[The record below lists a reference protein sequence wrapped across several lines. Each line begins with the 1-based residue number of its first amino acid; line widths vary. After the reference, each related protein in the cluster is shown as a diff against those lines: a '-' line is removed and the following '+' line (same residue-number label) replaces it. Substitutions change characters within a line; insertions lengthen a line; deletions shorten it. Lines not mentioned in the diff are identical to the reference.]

1 MLLISDRSRKL
12 SGTLFT
18 VWTIGFTLM
27 PSYMA
32 VAESPAFA
40 AGREAG
46 QQGLVNATRVFTDPT
61 QLQSLG
67 MSGLG
72 TTPPPS
78 NITQYYKGAG
88 KNGLDSI
95 TAINQAGVQAMQQ
108 AQQGCAVGDA
118 GCKALQVGAQKFNNQ
133 LNGTDPRAQ
142 FKAEA
147 QALRAAQLQQ
157 DPLAVLGIGI
167 PAANK
172 GTVCI
177 ESTANL
183 PTRYE
188 QKQCVQAKMKTLHNL
203 AKLPV
208 STGYSYTQPYCI
220 DPTMTLS
227 ANQSLC
233 SKTVYSCP
241 NGGTLNG
248 TQCVISTNAK
258 PITYSGCAT
267 AQSGGSWTQ
276 YIANGQDWWDVQAMC
291 SPDGQNIQVY
301 ANAAGGWGNGGTAG
315 YWATLPIGSYNQR
328 YTHVSTPSWNSQLQA
343 YATAVTG
350 GCSNG
355 TCNYNISFDWA
366 RFGVAV
372 SGCNQWQYD
381 WMTDTSYCSSPYSS
395 IDYFHN
401 LNDCYGYDNEGYC
414 NQYTTADHVRIALT
428 KQWIQAGF
436 TARTTLSFPQN
447 ATQPCDPGQSYQN
460 GQCLTTYPAT
470 ASHSTASPG
479 CLGAPI
485 PDGAVSGGTMLV
497 AAMVNGEAGMT
508 CQTTHY
514 SCPSTMNM
522 NGMLCEDPLKPN
534 YQNPNCTN
542 LGYDPNVKSEQ
553 YLCLNHQLDECAD
566 LDLTQC
572 SETSN
577 KCIYADEMVGS
588 PDYGQCIANEKTFSC
603 PIPAQT
609 IKSTSCGYEPMCY
622 NGNCF
627 TPPGTNCKG
636 TTVNQVKTEPNS
648 CGIQTPQQYRQ
659 CSLSEQK
666 NNNGQVTGFQ
676 PGADCANINNKGT
689 PMTCTMIPPI
699 FNSETGHYPTQL
711 NYSCVGSPVDSCG
724 SIASKAGCSLSSSQC
739 IEHQCLDPIPTAGS
753 QEQAGDQSQ
762 MLGNT
767 LQPSGLN
774 TCSNKGVCLMEER
787 TYGCQVTTSMPG
799 DECTTDL
806 SQVLVSME
814 TARQA
819 GTYMNPDDLKIFKGE
834 FSRCDRRAFSVMG
847 AGLGSKSCC
856 NISAP
861 DAKSNND
868 VLGSSL
874 AQSAGFSLLKQGFSK
889 SSGYVYD
896 YAMSSNL
903 FLEAGNSAWAA
914 GLMTDSMQAAQA
926 SAADLAA
933 KGIQN
938 FSWTPSVS
946 AAGVTASFGGV
957 GTGLAGTGSWV
968 GNMLG
973 ESASSLLSPTKLG
986 GFGTPFGELT
996 FSVDPVSLG
1005 IQAAWMAWQAYNAA
1019 LACDQEDY
1027 TSATK
1032 TKGKLCYNTGTWCES
1047 KDCGLF
1053 GCTCTKYRTGKCCF
1067 NSKLSRIINEQGRAQ
1082 LGLNMRDC
1090 GGFSTTQIQQLD
1102 WSKIDLSEFIA
1113 DMLAQA
1119 QASTAAIMTN
1129 ALPNLQ
1135 SQTATITTNNAK
1147 NNQQPKLPI
1156 RQ

>member
-248 TQCVISTNAK
+248 MSCVVTKS
-258 PITYSGCAT
+258 PV
-267 AQSGGSWTQ
+267 SGGSNCFPEGVVFTHQ
-276 YIANGQDWWDVQAMC
+276 YSD
-291 SPDGQNIQVY
+291 SPLRWVLTNQSSGVVK
-301 ANAAGGWGNGGTAG
+301 ASGGGGEFSAGNKVRKLS
-315 YWATLPIGSYNQR
+315 ATIDIPDLSKVDKFEISPLGLGSYDDWLIVNVNGVGVASSVGSG
-328 YTHVSTPSWNSQLQA
+328 YTRFDKGSGRIPSWRFVGPAGTYDVGSAENSGSPSINLRNLTP
-343 YATAVTG
+343 YLR
-350 GCSNG
+350 NG
-355 TCNYNISFDWA
+355 TNTIELVLLSGGSAGLLEITFSFVG
-366 RFGVAV
+366 RCPMVCE
-372 SGCNQWQYD
+372 SGYE
-381 WMTDTSYCSSPYSS
+381 
-395 IDYFHN
+395 
-401 LNDCYGYDNEGYC
+401 L
-414 NQYTTADHVRIALT
+414 
-428 KQWIQAGF
+428 
-436 TARTTLSFPQN
+436 
-447 ATQPCDPGQSYQN
+447 QN
-460 GQCLTTYPAT
+460 GQCVTTLPAT
-470 ASHSTASPG
+470 ATYSSATPG

-497 AAMVNGEAGMT
+497 ADMVNGEAGMT

-767 LQPSGLN
+767 LQLSGLN

-861 DAKSNND
+861 DAKSNADILNAPNSTG
-868 VLGSSL
+868 LIIGG
-874 AQSAGFSLLKQGFSK
+874 ATKA
-889 SSGYVYD
+889 SGYVYD
-896 YAMSSNL
+896 YMMSSSSFTDAAL
-903 FLEAGNSAWAA
+903 SAWSNGVLTDGMAQAGLNASMSSAQSLANFNIANLASYSPIAGVGLGAGPALGGAAA
-914 GLMTDSMQAAQA
+914 GTSTTLGMTTTTSSFAGGTINL
-926 SAADLAA
+926 S
-933 KGIQN
+933 
-938 FSWTPSVS
+938 FTPAVFYV
-946 AAGVTASFGGV
+946 AVAMKV
-957 GTGLAGTGSWV
+957 
-968 GNMLG
+968 
-973 ESASSLLSPTKLG
+973 
-986 GFGTPFGELT
+986 
-996 FSVDPVSLG
+996 
-1005 IQAAWMAWQAYNAA
+1005 WQMYNAA
-1019 LACDQEDY
+1019 LACDEQDFN
-1027 TSATK
+1027 TATK
-1032 TKGKLCYNTGTWCES
+1032 TNGKLCYKTGTWCEK

-1053 GCTCTKYRTGKCCF
+1053 GCTCVKYRTGKCCF

-1102 WSKIDLSEFIA
+1102 WSRIDLSEFIA

-1119 QASTAAIMTN
+1119 QASTANIMSATTQSSLNSKIQTN
-1129 ALPNLQ
+1129 ATNIGVTKTQPSLPVLKPT
-1135 SQTATITTNNAK
+1135 SQ
-1147 NNQQPKLPI
+1147 
-1156 RQ
+1156 

>member
-67 MSGLG
+67 ISGLG

-248 TQCVISTNAK
+248 MSCVVTKS
-258 PITYSGCAT
+258 PV
-267 AQSGGSWTQ
+267 SGGSNCFPEGVVFTHQ
-276 YIANGQDWWDVQAMC
+276 YSDSPLRWVLTNQSSGVVKASGGGGEFSAGNKVRKLSATIDIPDLSKVDKFEISPLGLGSYDDWLIVNVNGVGVASSVGSGYTHFIKNTEEFITWKF
-291 SPDGQNIQVY
+291 
-301 ANAAGGWGNGGTAG
+301 AGPAGTYG
-315 YWATLPIGSYNQR
+315 IGSSENSGAPSINLR
-328 YTHVSTPSWNSQLQA
+328 NLTPYL
-343 YATAVTG
+343 
-350 GCSNG
+350 
-355 TCNYNISFDWA
+355 
-366 RFGVAV
+366 V
-372 SGCNQWQYD
+372 SGNNTVELVLLSGGSKGLLEITFDFVGRCP
-381 WMTDTSYCSSPYSS
+381 MVCES
-395 IDYFHN
+395 
-401 LNDCYGYDNEGYC
+401 GYE
-414 NQYTTADHVRIALT
+414 L
-428 KQWIQAGF
+428 
-436 TARTTLSFPQN
+436 
-447 ATQPCDPGQSYQN
+447 QN
-460 GQCLTTYPAT
+460 GQCVTTFPAT
-470 ASHSTASPG
+470 ATYSSATPG

-485 PDGAVSGGTMLV
+485 PDGAVSGGTQLV

-588 PDYGQCIANEKTFSC
+588 PDYGQCISNEKTFSC

-753 QEQAGDQSQ
+753 QEQAGNQSQ
-762 MLGNT
+762 MMGTT

-1019 LACDQEDY
+1019 LACDEQDFN
-1027 TSATK
+1027 TATK
-1032 TKGKLCYNTGTWCES
+1032 TNGKLCYNTGTWCEK

-1053 GCTCTKYRTGKCCF
+1053 GCTCVKYRTGKCCF

>member
-72 TTPPPS
+72 TTPAPS

-428 KQWIQAGF
+428 NQWIQAGF

-470 ASHSTASPG
+470 VSHSTASPG

-861 DAKSNND
+861 DAKSNADILNAPNSTG
-868 VLGSSL
+868 LIIGG
-874 AQSAGFSLLKQGFSK
+874 ATKA
-889 SSGYVYD
+889 SGYVYD
-896 YAMSSNL
+896 YMMSSSSFTDAAL
-903 FLEAGNSAWAA
+903 SAWSNGVLTDGMAQAGLNASMSSAQSLANFNIANLASYSPIAGVGLGAGPALGGAAA
-914 GLMTDSMQAAQA
+914 GTSTTLGMTTTTSSFAGGTINL
-926 SAADLAA
+926 S
-933 KGIQN
+933 
-938 FSWTPSVS
+938 FTPAVFYV
-946 AAGVTASFGGV
+946 AVAMKV
-957 GTGLAGTGSWV
+957 
-968 GNMLG
+968 
-973 ESASSLLSPTKLG
+973 
-986 GFGTPFGELT
+986 
-996 FSVDPVSLG
+996 
-1005 IQAAWMAWQAYNAA
+1005 WQMYNAA
-1019 LACDQEDY
+1019 LACDEQDFN
-1027 TSATK
+1027 TATK
-1032 TKGKLCYNTGTWCES
+1032 TNGKLCYNTGTWCEK

-1053 GCTCTKYRTGKCCF
+1053 GCTCVKYRTGKCCF

-1102 WSKIDLSEFIA
+1102 WSRIDLSEFIA

-1119 QASTAAIMTN
+1119 QASTAIIMSATTQSSLNSKIQTN
-1129 ALPNLQ
+1129 ATNIGVTKTQPSLPVLKPT
-1135 SQTATITTNNAK
+1135 SQ
-1147 NNQQPKLPI
+1147 
-1156 RQ
+1156 